1 MLTANDSIEITSFS
15 SVNLLGFTGGK
26 DLVGIKVVT
35 ASAGA
40 SIVGKTAQ
48 SADTARTFTV
58 ASGEEIP
65 VSLRTID
72 SVVNVTRVR
81 IYW

>member
-1 MLTANDSIEITSFS
+1 MFVANDSTELTLLTAVPLL
-15 SVNLLGFTGGK
+15 SVTGGK
-26 DLVGIKVVT
+26 DVIGFKIVT
-35 ASAGA
+35 ATAGA
-40 SIVGKTAQ
+40 SLVGKTA
-48 SADTARTFTV
+48 SSGDTARTFTV

-72 SVVNVTRVR
+72 SVTNVTRVR

>member
-1 MLTANDSIEITSFS
+1 MFTASDSLEITSFTAVS
-15 SVNLLGFTGGK
+15 LLALTGGK
-26 DLVGIKVVT
+26 DVIGFKIVAAT
-35 ASAGA
+35 SGA
-40 SIVGKTAQ
+40 SIVGKTA
-48 SADTARTFTV
+48 SSGETARTFTV
-58 ASGEEIP
+58 ANGEDVP